1 MDRFDLLR
9 QELSR
14 RCPSLEPRENEPLSQ
29 HTTFRVGGPAR
40 LFLAPRTAAELAAAL
55 EGCHEAGVR
64 PLFLGNGSNLLVS
77 DKGYGGVVLS
87 MGEYAR
93 LSFEEGRVYAS
104 GGALLSKVSAAALEH
119 GLTGLEFAGGIPGS
133 AGGAAVMNAGAYGGE
148 MAQAV
153 EFVDVLDLEGGPRRV
168 PADACGFA
176 YRHSAF
182 SGGELL
188 VTGVCFRLT
197 PGDREEIRAKMS
209 DLSQRRREKQ
219 PLEYPSAGSTFK
231 RPAPLADGTPVY
243 AAALIDQC
251 GLKGLTVGGA
261 QVSEKH
267 AGFIINRGGATFD
280 DVLRLIGQVRET
292 VLKQTGVELELE
304 VKLIGESGV

>member
-1 MDRFDLLR
+1 MDRFDVL
-9 QELSR
+9 QQKLSR
-14 RCPSLEPRENEPLSQ
+14 RCPSLELRTGEPLSK
-29 HTTFRVGGPAR
+29 HTTFRIGGPAR
-40 LFLAPRTAAELAAAL
+40 LFLVPRTAAELAAAL
-55 EGCHEAGVR
+55 ESCHEAGVR
-64 PLFLGNGSNLLVS
+64 PLFLGNGSNLLVPG
-77 DKGYGGVVLS
+77 KGYDGVVLS

-93 LSFEEGRVYAS
+93 LSFEEGRIYAS
-104 GGALLSKVSAAALEH
+104 GGALLSKISAAALEH

-148 MAQAV
+148 MAQVV
-153 EFVDVLDLEGGPRRV
+153 EFVDVLDLEGSPRRV
-168 PADACGFA
+168 PAAACEFA
-176 YRHSAF
+176 YRRSAF

-188 VTGVCFRLT
+188 VAGVSFRLT
-197 PGDREEIRAKMS
+197 PGNREEIRDKME
-209 DLSQRRREKQ
+209 DLARRRREKQ

-267 AGFIINRGGATFD
+267 AGFLINKGGATFE
-280 DVLRLIGQVRET
+280 DVLKLIEQVQEA
-292 VLKQTGVELELE
+292 VQNQTGVSLEPE
-304 VKLIGESGV
+304 VKILR

>member
-1 MDRFDLLR
+1 MDRFDALQ

-14 RCPSLEPRENEPLSQ
+14 RCPALEVRRDEPMAK
-29 HTTFRVGGPAR
+29 HTTFRIGGPAR

-55 EGCHEAGVR
+55 EGCRGVGVR
-64 PLFLGNGSNLLVS
+64 PLFLGNGSNLLAP

-87 MGEYAR
+87 MGELAR

-104 GGALLSKVSAAALEH
+104 GGALLPKISAAALEH

-153 EFVDVLDLEGGPRRV
+153 EFVDVLDLEGRSRRV
-168 PADACGFA
+168 PAAGCAFA
-176 YRHSAF
+176 YRRSAF

-188 VTGVCFRLT
+188 VAGVCFRLT
-197 PGDREEIRAKMS
+197 PGDREEIRAKMA
-209 DLSQRRREKQ
+209 DLAQRRKEKQ

-243 AAALIDQC
+243 AAALIDRC
-251 GLKGLTVGGA
+251 GLKGLSVGGA

-280 DVLRLIGQVRET
+280 DVVELMEKVRET
-292 VLKQTGVELELE
+292 VLKRTGVELEPE
-304 VKLIGESGV
+304 VKILK